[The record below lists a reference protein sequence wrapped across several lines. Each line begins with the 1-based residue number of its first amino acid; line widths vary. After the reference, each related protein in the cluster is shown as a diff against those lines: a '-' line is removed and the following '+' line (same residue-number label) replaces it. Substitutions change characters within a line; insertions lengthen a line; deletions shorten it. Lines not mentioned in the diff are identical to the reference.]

1 MRRGTDAGSL
11 SGWVAFAGPLA
22 FYIATLTP
30 GVAFWD
36 IGEMQ
41 TVPYLLG
48 IPHPTGFPLFL
59 LGGWLSSHALP
70 FGDPAWRISFFCAA
84 AGAASAWLLWY
95 LVRDLT
101 RSGLAGL
108 AAAIAFAAGDIVWTR
123 AIRAEVHDLVLFCS
137 ALAIVAARRA
147 GATGSPRAL
156 WTAAC
161 ACGLGLATHP
171 ATLFTLPCVLLLA
184 WPALLQ
190 ARASER
196 LRAVALLLAPLLLYA
211 YFPLRSAFVE
221 MHGLDPNA
229 DLGLS
234 GSALFD
240 DGSPSSPA
248 RFYQYVSGAT
258 FRPGTAFGASFT
270 PAGLAKIGSFW
281 SGVMLKEFSIQFLAF
296 ALIGIAIPALTKP
309 RVALGFATFLA
320 AGAAF
325 AANYAVEVDA
335 ERYALPALWVVVC
348 CAAVG
353 VHTIVLAILR
363 ERSWWTGWFCAAI
376 LLVTLWPN
384 AASVLSDV
392 RERNAYKDARGIGPG
407 IVRHTNE
414 GALIVATW
422 NFATPL
428 TYDRY
433 VVQTLGSRRVVCGWP
448 PSFRAHLAAW
458 RRRFGRV
465 YVVVSSKYDVTPM
478 GRTVYTEGR
487 WQLAELR

>member
-1 MRRGTDAGSL
+1 
-11 SGWVAFAGPLA
+11 VAFAGPLA

-59 LGGWLSSHALP
+59 LGGWLSSHMLP
-70 FGDPAWRISFFCAA
+70 FGDPAWRISLFSALAA
-84 AGAASAWLLWY
+84 AGSAWLLWY
-95 LVRDLT
+95 LVAGVT

-108 AAAIAFAAGDIVWTR
+108 AAAIAFAGGHIVWTR

-137 ALAIVAARRA
+137 TLAIVAAWRA
-147 GATGSPRAL
+147 GAGGSPRAL
-156 WTAAC
+156 WIAAV
-161 ACGLGLATHP
+161 ASGLGLATHP
-171 ATLFTLPCVLLLA
+171 ATLFIVPSVVVLA
-184 WPALLQ
+184 WPELQ
-190 ARASER
+190 RARASER
-196 LRAVALLLAPLLLYA
+196 LRAAALLLGPLLLYA

-221 MHGLDPNA
+221 LHGLDPNH

-240 DGSPSSPA
+240 DGSPSSPK
-248 RFYQYVSGAT
+248 RFYEYVSGAT
-258 FRPGTAFGASFT
+258 FRPGLAFGASVT
-270 PAGLAKIGSFW
+270 AAGLAKIVAFW
-281 SGVMLKEFSIQFLAF
+281 SGVMLKEFSIQLLAF
-296 ALIGIAIPALTKP
+296 AAIGLAILGFTKP
-309 RVALGFATFLA
+309 RLA
-320 AGAAF
+320 AGFVTLLILTAPF

-335 ERYALPALWVVVC
+335 ERYALPALWIVVC

-353 VHTIVLAILR
+353 VYSVVFAILR
-363 ERSWWTGWFCAAI
+363 ERGRPTGWFCAAT

-384 AASVLSDV
+384 AATVLGDV
-392 RERNAYKDARGIGPG
+392 RDRTAFNDARGIGPG
-407 IVRHTNE
+407 IVRHTKD

-448 PSFRAHLAAW
+448 PSFRPHLADW

-465 YVVVSSKYDVTPM
+465 YVVVSSQYDVTTL